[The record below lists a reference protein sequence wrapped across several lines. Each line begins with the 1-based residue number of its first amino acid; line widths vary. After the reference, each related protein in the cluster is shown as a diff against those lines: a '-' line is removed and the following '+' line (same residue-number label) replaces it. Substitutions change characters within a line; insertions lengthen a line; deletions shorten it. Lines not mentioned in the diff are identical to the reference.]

1 MLKIISVST
10 KLHDC
15 KNVCFRACAEV
26 NEVQLQGWDIHE
38 YINYVIK
45 VTKSQVFAVSNKS
58 GLTWWVYLATRV
70 RCLSGIWNR
79 PELPISC
86 HVIQ

>member
-1 MLKIISVST
+1 M
-10 KLHDC
+10 
-15 KNVCFRACAEV
+15 CFRACAEV

-58 GLTWWVYLATRV
+58 AWLTGCVWLHA
-70 RCLSGIWNR
+70 CDA
-79 PELPISC
+79 
-86 HVIQ
+86 